1 MGGLIFIIA
10 MIVIISKASKKNKEQ
25 QEQEAKKSQ
34 ATSAQQAKPRT
45 TPAATPKPVDP
56 VCEEYTAA
64 RDVLLSL
71 YRTGQI
77 NEEEMMQG
85 NQELYD
91 QYLAVPMEI
100 CRALRSAGVYDQGKV
115 ETDGEYAIFFKSE
128 EAAWN
133 ACNAL
138 QRSRLFTAV
147 TEEKRATTE
156 WAFVPYETDKYRAEI
171 LIDRRIGLQ
180 KLVVKD
186 KNAAEAP
193 RRKITAEELEALRI
207 NAFDFTK

>member
-1 MGGLIFIIA
+1 MSVFFIIL
-10 MIVIISKASKKNKEQ
+10 MVILISSASKKNKEKEEEQ
-25 QEQEAKKSQ
+25 QKVNN
-34 ATSAQQAKPRT
+34 ATSAQQAKPKT
-45 TPAATPKPVDP
+45 TPASAPKLVDP
-56 VCEEYTAA
+56 ICEEYTAA

-91 QYLAVPMEI
+91 QYLAMPMDI
-100 CRALRSAGVYDQGKV
+100 CRSLRSAGIYEQGRV

-138 QRSRLFTAV
+138 QRSRLFTAIQ
-147 TEEKRATTE
+147 EEKRATTE
-156 WAFVPYETDKYRAEI
+156 WAFVPFETEKYRAEV

-180 KLVVKD
+180 KLIVKD
-186 KNAAEAP
+186 KNIEEAP
-193 RRKITAEELEALRI
+193 RKKITAQELESLRL